1 MPEPAHDHDRL
12 VLYLLD
18 ELGAEERVSFEA
30 HLDGCA
36 SCATEAESL
45 GGVAGKL
52 ATMAPATVPPDLTA
66 GVLAAV
72 ESVASADARLAA
84 GGDLAT
90 VEWGREMNGTHRS
103 LPEPGREPVVGPTAV
118 RSEKRPRRS
127 AWSGWPLRVGFAAA
141 FAAMTAAIVIAVGS
155 DGSGVTAPV
164 EIQGTL
170 SGDSSGEIVVS
181 ELGSGRE
188 VELTSSELP
197 ILPKGELYEIWFVG
211 PGDAPADPNR
221 ISGGTFHP
229 DEAGNTDVTLHAAV
243 DPALYPLIEITAEP
257 GSGDP
262 AVEGDVIA
270 RLDGS
275 DQLP

>member
-1 MPEPAHDHDRL
+1 
-12 VLYLLD
+12 
-18 ELGAEERVSFEA
+18 
-30 HLDGCA
+30 
-36 SCATEAESL
+36 
-45 GGVAGKL
+45 
-52 ATMAPATVPPDLTA
+52 MAPATVPPDLTA

-90 VEWGREMNGTHRS
+90 AEWGREMNGTHRS

-118 RSEKRPRRS
+118 SSEKRPRRS

-170 SGDSSGEIVVS
+170 SGGSSGEIVVS

-262 AVEGDVIA
+262 AKRKNQTVRASTAVDTLITITTSSTLRSWRESSSPRIERCQGMRTRTVGVTPA
-270 RLDGS
+270 SRA
-275 DQLP
+275 